1 MSNPPSVLGT
11 DTLTVTREGH
21 VAIVTLNRPEALNA
35 IDRDLHHAIP
45 QTLLALS
52 DDLDVRAIVLT
63 GAGRAFSAGGDL
75 KAMAAR
81 FGTDQGRD
89 HAMTVPGLAR
99 LLLQGMFEVE
109 TPIIAAVNGDAMGLG
124 ATIALACDV
133 SVIAE
138 TAKFG
143 DTHVRVGLVAG
154 DGGAVIWPLLIGAN
168 RAKDFLM
175 RGRVID
181 GIEAERQGI
190 CNYVAP
196 VDQVLARAME
206 IAEEIARLPPLSVRW
221 TKASINKG
229 IKAQLNTV
237 FDAGIAYEAL
247 TMMSADHGEAVR
259 AILEKRLPRFGGL

>member
-1 MSNPPSVLGT
+1 MNNPNAASGT
-11 DTLTVTREGH
+11 ETLTVTRDGH

-45 QTLLALS
+45 QVLRALS
-52 DDLDVRAIVLT
+52 EDRDIRAIVLT

-81 FGTDQGRD
+81 FGTNAGRD

-99 LLLQGMFEVE
+99 LLLQGIFEVE

-138 TAKFG
+138 TARFG

-175 RGRVID
+175 RGRVVD

-190 CNYVAP
+190 CNHVAP
-196 VDQVLARAME
+196 TDQVLVRAKE
-206 IAEEIARLPPLSVRW
+206 IAHEIANLPPLSVRW
-221 TKASINKG
+221 TKATINKG

-247 TMMSADHGEAVR
+247 TMMSADHGEAVL
-259 AILEKRLPRFGGL
+259 AMLEKRRPEFQGL